1 MILLCWTNLE
11 LAHLYTQQQIFN
23 TISRRHWKLMAT
35 AIIFNSST
43 VPYPAYMVNKECC
56 IGIVQF
62 IMQTTLE
69 HAAAILEILL

>member
-1 MILLCWTNLE
+1 
-11 LAHLYTQQQIFN
+11 
-23 TISRRHWKLMAT
+23 MAT

-69 HAAAILEILL
+69 HAAAILEILLWTANVSVYSAIYLILELVYVL